1 MCSHT
6 STFLFSLFSL
16 SLRLPSCT
24 CARENF
30 LFFSSKKLLKTKRQR
45 ETDRERHLFLV
56 QRRRRTRFCVCML
69 QLRALA
75 TSFLRRERAPST
87 FSRSL
92 RVLAFGHGASGALGQ
107 GDLVDSAEPL
117 LVENLPENVTTI
129 GCGHF
134 HSLAVTSDG
143 ECKSNS
149 KRKHEHVSSSGHILS
164 SSNYFFPIPPSF

>member
-1 MCSHT
+1 
-6 STFLFSLFSL
+6 
-16 SLRLPSCT
+16 
-24 CARENF
+24 
-30 LFFSSKKLLKTKRQR
+30 
-45 ETDRERHLFLV
+45 
-56 QRRRRTRFCVCML
+56 ML